1 MSMNEFFQ
9 SIIDHLQNSAS
20 VKTVYGEPTEVKGK
34 TIIPVAKIAYAF
46 CSSTPGRQ
54 ESDGQGH
61 NRDGGAIAVK
71 PAGIIEITQ
80 DADTRFIPI
89 KDTEKLIG
97 MLLLGVMLGAIVSG
111 RRSRRRD

>member
-1 MSMNEFFQ
+1 MNEFFQ
-9 SIIDHLQNSAS
+9 SIIDRLQNSAS
-20 VKTVYGEPTEVKGK
+20 IKTVYGEPAEVKGR

-46 CSSTPGRQ
+46 CSSTPSSQ

-61 NRDGGAIAVK
+61 NRGGGAIAVK

-80 DADTRFIPI
+80 DAGTRFIPI

-97 MLLLGVMLGAIVSG
+97 MLLLGLMLGTIVSG